1 MPQAKVRQFM
11 TVFMRFQNGE
21 IEVVQRFKAQ
31 IKGQESFKGAL
42 LRLMNQEGKK
52 NG

>member
-21 IEVVQRFKAQ
+21 IEIVKQFKAK
-31 IKGQESFKGAL
+31 IAGKETLKGAI
-42 LRLMNQEGKK
+42 LRLMKV
-52 NG
+52 